1 MSFAHLHV
9 HTEYSLL
16 DGACRIRDLIPRV
29 QELGQSAIA
38 ITDHGNMYGVIDFY
52 KAAKAAGVKPIIGCE
67 VYVAP
72 RTRFDKVHS
81 LDRESYHLV
90 LLCENETGYHNLCYM
105 VSQAYV
111 EGFYNR
117 PRVDLELLRSHH
129 EGLIALSACLAGRIP
144 QCILHD
150 DYEAA
155 KASALEYAAIFGEG
169 NFYLELQDH
178 GLAEQ
183 RAVNPQI
190 LRLARETGLP
200 LVVTNDAHYLT
211 KADSR
216 TQDVLMCIQMGK
228 TVDDP
233 DRMRFGSEEFYLK
246 SEDEMRSLFP
256 NEDEAFQNTVRIAER
271 CNVEFTFGKYHLPEF
286 KLPPGY
292 DSLTYLKEL
301 CAEGFAARYPDAQP
315 EYKKQLEYEI
325 DMIEKMGFTDYFLI
339 VSDFVRF
346 AKDAGIPVGP
356 GRGSAAGSMVAY
368 TLYITDIDPMQYSLY
383 FERFLNP
390 ERISMPDIDMD
401 FGDTRRGEVVDYV
414 RRKYGEDHV
423 AQIVTFGTMAARGAI
438 RDVGRALDFSYAETD
453 VVAKLVPNTLHIT
466 LDEALRV
473 SPQLKE
479 MYDGDERVKTLIDT
493 ARALEGMPR
502 NTSTHA
508 AGVVITREPVY
519 HYVPLSTND
528 DTIVTQY
535 TMTTLEELGLLKM
548 DFLGLRNLTVIENAV
563 QDIRKREPDFDMRT
577 IQNDDAATFAMLSE
591 GRTAGVF
598 QLESSGI
605 TGVCVS
611 MKPQSIEDV
620 TAIVA
625 LYRPGPMDSIPRF
638 IKNKLNPQTIRYKH
652 PLLQPILAVTYG
664 CIVYQEQVIE
674 IFRKLGGFS
683 LGQSDNVRR
692 AISKKKQ
699 AVIMAERKAFV
710 YGDPSRNIC
719 GAIANGVPEQTAN
732 DIYDEIIDFANYAF
746 NKAHAVCYAKVSYD
760 TAYLKCHYPKEYL
773 AALMTSVL
781 DSSVKISEYI
791 VECKACD
798 IPVLPPD
805 LNESNDYFTV
815 TPGGIRFGLAAIK
828 NIGRGFIQ

>member
-1 MSFAHLHV
+1 MGFVHLHV
-9 HTEYSLL
+9 HTEFSLL

-29 QELGQSAIA
+29 QELGQPAIA

-200 LVVTNDAHYLT
+200 LVVTNDAHYL
-211 KADSR
+211 KKEDSR

-301 CAEGFAARYPDAQP
+301 CAEGFAARYADA
-315 EYKKQLEYEI
+315 
-325 DMIEKMGFTDYFLI
+325 
-339 VSDFVRF
+339 
-346 AKDAGIPVGP
+346 
-356 GRGSAAGSMVAY
+356 
-368 TLYITDIDPMQYSLY
+368 
-383 FERFLNP
+383 
-390 ERISMPDIDMD
+390 
-401 FGDTRRGEVVDYV
+401 
-414 RRKYGEDHV
+414 
-423 AQIVTFGTMAARGAI
+423 
-438 RDVGRALDFSYAETD
+438 
-453 VVAKLVPNTLHIT
+453 
-466 LDEALRV
+466 
-473 SPQLKE
+473 
-479 MYDGDERVKTLIDT
+479 
-493 ARALEGMPR
+493 
-502 NTSTHA
+502 
-508 AGVVITREPVY
+508 
-519 HYVPLSTND
+519 
-528 DTIVTQY
+528 
-535 TMTTLEELGLLKM
+535 
-548 DFLGLRNLTVIENAV
+548 
-563 QDIRKREPDFDMRT
+563 
-577 IQNDDAATFAMLSE
+577 
-591 GRTAGVF
+591 
-598 QLESSGI
+598 
-605 TGVCVS
+605 
-611 MKPQSIEDV
+611 KP
-620 TAIVA
+620 
-625 LYRPGPMDSIPRF
+625 
-638 IKNKLNPQTIRYKH
+638 
-652 PLLQPILAVTYG
+652 
-664 CIVYQEQVIE
+664 
-674 IFRKLGGFS
+674 
-683 LGQSDNVRR
+683 
-692 AISKKKQ
+692 
-699 AVIMAERKAFV
+699 
-710 YGDPSRNIC
+710 
-719 GAIANGVPEQTAN
+719 
-732 DIYDEIIDFANYAF
+732 
-746 NKAHAVCYAKVSYD
+746 
-760 TAYLKCHYPKEYL
+760 
-773 AALMTSVL
+773 
-781 DSSVKISEYI
+781 
-791 VECKACD
+791 
-798 IPVLPPD
+798 
-805 LNESNDYFTV
+805 
-815 TPGGIRFGLAAIK
+815 
-828 NIGRGFIQ
+828 

>member
-1 MSFAHLHV
+1 M
-9 HTEYSLL
+9 
-16 DGACRIRDLIPRV
+16 
-29 QELGQSAIA
+29 
-38 ITDHGNMYGVIDFY
+38 
-52 KAAKAAGVKPIIGCE
+52 
-67 VYVAP
+67 
-72 RTRFDKVHS
+72 
-81 LDRESYHLV
+81 
-90 LLCENETGYHNLCYM
+90 
-105 VSQAYV
+105 
-111 EGFYNR
+111 
-117 PRVDLELLRSHH
+117 
-129 EGLIALSACLAGRIP
+129 
-144 QCILHD
+144 
-150 DYEAA
+150 
-155 KASALEYAAIFGEG
+155 
-169 NFYLELQDH
+169 
-178 GLAEQ
+178 
-183 RAVNPQI
+183 
-190 LRLARETGLP
+190 
-200 LVVTNDAHYLT
+200 
-211 KADSR
+211 
-216 TQDVLMCIQMGK
+216 
-228 TVDDP
+228 
-233 DRMRFGSEEFYLK
+233 
-246 SEDEMRSLFP
+246 
-256 NEDEAFQNTVRIAER
+256 
-271 CNVEFTFGKYHLPEF
+271 
-286 KLPPGY
+286 
-292 DSLTYLKEL
+292 
-301 CAEGFAARYPDAQP
+301 
-315 EYKKQLEYEI
+315 
-325 DMIEKMGFTDYFLI
+325 
-339 VSDFVRF
+339 
-346 AKDAGIPVGP
+346 
-356 GRGSAAGSMVAY
+356 
-368 TLYITDIDPMQYSLY
+368 
-383 FERFLNP
+383 
-390 ERISMPDIDMD
+390 
-401 FGDTRRGEVVDYV
+401 
-414 RRKYGEDHV
+414 
-423 AQIVTFGTMAARGAI
+423 
-438 RDVGRALDFSYAETD
+438 
-453 VVAKLVPNTLHIT
+453 
-466 LDEALRV
+466 
-473 SPQLKE
+473 
-479 MYDGDERVKTLIDT
+479 
-493 ARALEGMPR
+493 
-502 NTSTHA
+502 
-508 AGVVITREPVY
+508 
-519 HYVPLSTND
+519 
-528 DTIVTQY
+528 
-535 TMTTLEELGLLKM
+535 
-548 DFLGLRNLTVIENAV
+548 

-577 IQNDDAATFAMLSE
+577 IPNDDAATFAMLSE

-828 NIGRGFIQ
+828 KHRARLYPEGHGGARGKRYVPQP